1 MEKLAEFKQLM
12 QRGAKSQVP
21 IQTEWVKVKS
31 VDWEEKTMVGIGE
44 ANDLDYDDILLG
56 LGSLA
61 KRPKIGSLATIGII
75 NNSAACFLIDAEEI
89 EEFEWKCDGSVYNI
103 STEGFLVKR
112 ADENLKDVLNDLI
125 DEVNKIKV
133 VYGNSINVP
142 EMLEIKNRLNTIFK

>member
-31 VDWEEKTMVGIGE
+31 VDWDEKIMVGVGE
-44 ANDLDYDDILLG
+44 ANDLDYEDILLG
-56 LGSLA
+56 LGSLV

-89 EEFEWKCDGSVYNI
+89 EEIEWNCDNTTYNI
-103 STEGFLVKR
+103 SNEGFLIQR
-112 ADENLKDVLNDLI
+112 ADENLKEVLNDLI
-125 DEVNKIKV
+125 DEINKIKV
-133 VYGNSINVP
+133 VYGNTIDVAATTK
-142 EMLEIKNRLNTIFK
+142 IKQRLNSILT

>member
-1 MEKLAEFKQLM
+1 MEKLEEFKDLM
-12 QRGAKSQVP
+12 RRGAKSQVP
-21 IQTEWVKVKS
+21 MQSEWVKVKS
-31 VDWEEKTMVGIGE
+31 VDWEEKTMVAVGE
-44 ANDLDYDDILLG
+44 SNGLEYEDVLLG

-61 KRPKIGSLATIGII
+61 KRPKVGSLATIGII

-89 EEFEWKCDGSVYNI
+89 EEFEWTCDGSVYNI

-133 VYGNSINVP
+133 IYGNSINVP
-142 EMLEIKNRLNTIFK
+142 EMLEIKNRLNTILK

>member
-1 MEKLAEFKQLM
+1 MEKLEEFKDLM
-12 QRGAKSQVP
+12 RRGAKSQVP
-21 IQTEWVKVKS
+21 MQSEWVKVKS
-31 VDWEEKTMVGIGE
+31 VDWEEKTMVAVGE
-44 ANDLDYDDILLG
+44 SNGLEYEDVLLG

-61 KRPKIGSLATIGII
+61 KRPKVGSLATIGII

-89 EEFEWKCDGSVYNI
+89 EEFEWTCDGSVYNI

-133 VYGNSINVP
+133 IYGNSINVP

>member
-1 MEKLAEFKQLM
+1 MEKLSEFKVLLQ
-12 QRGAKSQVP
+12 QNTKRQFA
-21 IQTEWVKVKS
+21 IQTEWVKVTS
-31 VDWEEKTMVGIGE
+31 VDWEAKTMVAVGE
-44 ANDLDYDDILLG
+44 SNSLEYTDVLLG
-56 LGSLA
+56 LSSSV

-89 EEFEWKCDGSVYNI
+89 EEFEWSCDGSVYNI
-103 STEGFLVKR
+103 STEGFKVQR

-133 VYGNSINVP
+133 IYGNSINVP